1 MVGHAIRIKECS
13 TNLPK
18 VGGQNL
24 VRLLGRGVYVY
35 IDDILI
41 YTETIEEQWRLLN

>member
-13 TNLPK
+13 TNLPR
-18 VGGQNL
+18 L
-24 VRLLGRGVYVY
+24 VDKILSDLLGRGVYVY

-41 YTETIEEQWRLLN
+41 YTETIEEVALA